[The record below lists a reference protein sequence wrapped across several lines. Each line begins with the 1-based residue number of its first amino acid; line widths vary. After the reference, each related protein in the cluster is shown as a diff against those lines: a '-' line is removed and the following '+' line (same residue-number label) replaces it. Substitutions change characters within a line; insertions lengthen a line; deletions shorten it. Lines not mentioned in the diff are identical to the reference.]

1 MMSVNII
8 GLCSHIFIEH
18 ISINASQMNCSNV
31 KKKYLKVNIT
41 QEFK

>member
-8 GLCSHIFIEH
+8 GLCSDIFIEH
-18 ISINASQMNCSNV
+18 IFSINSSQMNCSNV
-31 KKKYLKVNIT
+31 KKYLKVNIT